1 MECISFGS
9 GIAFAASSFDAI
21 EWRYE
26 QMTLTLE
33 ELAIVD
39 ARRLLSTLN
48 NCNSSDALTVRIG
61 TDMLCNDRSDADC
74 AFDWLAVL
82 MLGER
87 LHVLGCDPTWAP
99 VGEPERPLAVDF
111 KLNNPVGEMELAY
124 LHQYAAAYLSFY
136 TDGRYGANTS
146 SDDTFDYEKALLDF
160 EDRIQ
165 TNVHRFHDIA
175 KLYTACF
182 VGGLREN
189 YLGADYVTM
198 LGIHQLRLKQW
209 LDVSALRCSA

>member
-1 MECISFGS
+1 
-9 GIAFAASSFDAI
+9 
-21 EWRYE
+21 
-26 QMTLTLE
+26 MTLTLE
-33 ELAIVD
+33 ELALVD
-39 ARRLLSTLN
+39 GQLLLSTLTGS
-48 NCNSSDALTVRIG
+48 NSSAGLTVRIG

-87 LHVLGCDPTWAP
+87 LEVLGCDPSWAP
-99 VGEPERPLAVDF
+99 VGEPRHILAVDF
-111 KLNNPVGEMELAY
+111 KLNSCIGEMELTY

-136 TDGRYGANTS
+136 TDGRYGTKRDTDA
-146 SDDTFDYEKALLDF
+146 TFDYEKELLHF
-160 EDRIQ
+160 EDNIQ
-165 TNVHRFHDIA
+165 TKVVRFHDIA

-198 LGIHQLRLKQW
+198 LGIHQFRLKQW
-209 LDVSALRCSA
+209 LAISALRCSA